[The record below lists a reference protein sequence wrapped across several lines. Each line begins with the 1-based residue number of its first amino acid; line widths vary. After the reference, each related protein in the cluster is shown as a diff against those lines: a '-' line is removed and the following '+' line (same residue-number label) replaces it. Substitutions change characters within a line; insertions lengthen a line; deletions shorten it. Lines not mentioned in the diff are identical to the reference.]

1 MSDTKI
7 IYNEFDVDTRTLREL
22 GYDQGN
28 VIDLTQW
35 PADAKPDGR
44 LYRLAW
50 TQNQRALTTTI
61 GGDILLGDDEGA
73 PQFVNEDPDP
83 EMAEPSDTLASMI
96 EGKVGT
102 YHSMSK
108 LAVHLNKLQ
117 EGPGY
122 LYRSFNFF
130 PDPIEEMK
138 AA

>member
-7 IYNEFDVDTRTLREL
+7 IYNEFDVDKRTLREM

-28 VIDLTQW
+28 VTDLTQW
-35 PADAKPDGR
+35 PAGAETDGR
-44 LYRLAW
+44 LFRLAW
-50 TQNQRALTTTI
+50 TQNQKAVVTTI
-61 GGDILLGDDEGA
+61 GGDVLLADEEGA
-73 PQFVNEDPDP
+73 PQFVPVDAGDGYELP
-83 EMAEPSDTLASMI
+83 ENLANII

-117 EGPGY
+117 EGPGSM
-122 LYRSFNFF
+122 YRSFNFF